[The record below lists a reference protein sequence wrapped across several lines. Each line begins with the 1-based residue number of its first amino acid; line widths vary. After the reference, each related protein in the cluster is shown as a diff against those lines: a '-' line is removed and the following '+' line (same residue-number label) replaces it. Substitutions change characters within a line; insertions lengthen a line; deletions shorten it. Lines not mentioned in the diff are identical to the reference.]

1 MDVEYWWTA
10 LKKSLM
16 FQHLTDEQIYFILET
31 SEEIHF
37 SAGEYIIREGEKGNE
52 VYLVIEGRMEI
63 SKRDE
68 STGVQHHIHTMG
80 IGETF
85 GEQTLIDKSPRS
97 ASVKALENSKVLAL
111 NLLKLSQLP
120 EQKPLFAQLI
130 INIAGKLSERLRKTS
145 ELTVKTLQ
153 AKLKAEEDRLEA
165 GRFLFLMLFLL
176 SAWVFIIA
184 EMKNLTASAKMTSFI
199 TFPMII
205 ILITVAIIHAKISSY
220 PLSFFGLNFNNWKK
234 NALEGVLYSIPL
246 LVFTT
251 LLKWLFILYVPRFQH
266 ESVIVWHLYKGRHVS
281 PFLEIIMASLYILLT
296 PLQEFV
302 ARGTLQSSIRN
313 FLIEFRSP
321 VWAII
326 LSNTIFAAF
335 HAHISGWYAL
345 GAFIGGCVWGWL
357 YARQRSLVGPIV
369 SHALVGLWC
378 ILILQY
384 DLIFRAL

>member
-1 MDVEYWWTA
+1 MDAEYLWAT
-10 LKKSLM
+10 LTKSPM
-16 FQHLTDEQIYFILET
+16 FQHLTDEQISLILQT
-31 SEEIHF
+31 AEEIHV
-37 SAGEYIIREGEKGNE
+37 SAGQYIIREGEKGNE
-52 VYLVIEGRMEI
+52 VYLVIEGQMEI
-63 SKRDE
+63 SKIDE
-68 STGVQHHIHTMG
+68 NTGVQHHIHTMG

-85 GEQTLIDKSPRS
+85 GEQTLIDKSSRS

-111 NLLKLSQLP
+111 DLLKFSQV
-120 EQKPLFAQLI
+120 QKSLFAQLI

-145 ELTVKTLQ
+145 DLTVKTLQ
-153 AKLKAEEDRLEA
+153 AKLKAEEDRLEV
-165 GRFLFLMLFLL
+165 GRFLFVMLFLL

-184 EMKNLTASAKMTSFI
+184 EMKNVTASAKMTSFI

-205 ILITVAIIHAKISSY
+205 ILIVVAIIHVKISSY

-246 LVFTT
+246 LLFTT
-251 LLKWLFILYVPRFQH
+251 LLKWLFVLYVPRFQH
-266 ESVIVWHLYKGRHVS
+266 EPVIVWHLYKGRNVS
-281 PFLEIIMASLYILLT
+281 QFLEIIMAALYILLT
-296 PLQEFV
+296 PLQEFI
-302 ARGTLQSSIRN
+302 ARGALQSSIKN

-321 VWAII
+321 FWAII

-378 ILILQY
+378 ILTLQY
-384 DLIFRAL
+384 DLIFQAL